1 MIQISKRVNALFLS
15 VLLLH
20 LTASIILSML
30 LLRSFSISL
39 PVQLI
44 ISELS
49 ILIPGFLFLL
59 LHNCNLTE
67 WLSFRKMKWSSVG
80 LTILF
85 TYLLMP
91 LISFVNVFSQLFDS
105 NTVLGMSDEI
115 VSMPAV
121 LMIFIMGFVGPFC
134 EEFVF
139 RGIIFNGYKKTG
151 RLLGALLLS
160 SLLFGLMHMNFNQF
174 CYAFVLGICFAL
186 LVEATG
192 SLWSSVIG
200 HVIVNTHN
208 VVMLFGVQKL
218 YAAIG
223 IDMNEIYEQ
232 GMTLDSK
239 LYALGLF
246 LILSVVFTALAV
258 IVFIAICKNERKEEH
273 MRAIFTRRLPERSEP
288 LPTEME
294 QTEGT
299 GQKPG
304 KKTRLVTVSGWI
316 GIAICLF
323 MMFGLTPLARLLG
336 FG

>member
-1 MIQISKRVNALFLS
+1 
-15 VLLLH
+15 
-20 LTASIILSML
+20 ML

-44 ISELS
+44 ISELT

-59 LHNCNLTE
+59 IHNCDLTE

-80 LTILF
+80 LTVLF

-115 VSMPAV
+115 VSMPV
-121 LMIFIMGFVGPFC
+121 ILMIFIMGVFGPFC

-139 RGIIFNGYKKTG
+139 RGIIFSGYRKTG
-151 RLLGALLLS
+151 RLLGALVLS

-174 CYAFVLGICFAL
+174 CYAFVLGVCFAL
-186 LVEATG
+186 LMEATG

-208 VVMLFGVQKL
+208 VIMLFGVRKL
-218 YAAIG
+218 YTAMG
-223 IDMNEIYEQ
+223 IDIDEIYEQ

-246 LILSVVFTALAV
+246 LILSVIFTALAAM
-258 IVFIAICKNERKEEH
+258 VFIAICKIEGKEEH
-273 MRAIFTRRLPERSEP
+273 IRAIFTRQLPEKTGT
-288 LPTEME
+288 LPTEAE
-294 QTEGT
+294 PPSSTKQ
-299 GQKPG
+299 
-304 KKTRLVTVSGWI
+304 TRLVTVSGWV

-323 MMFGLTPLARLLG
+323 MMFGLTPLARLFG
-336 FG
+336 FE

>member
-30 LLRSFSISL
+30 LLRSFSIGL

-121 LMIFIMGFVGPFC
+121 LMVFIMGFVGPFC

-258 IVFIAICKNERKEEH
+258 MVFITICKNEGKEEH
-273 MRAIFTRRLPERSEP
+273 MRAIFRRRLPEK
-288 LPTEME
+288 
-294 QTEGT
+294 T
-299 GQKPG
+299 GQMPG
-304 KKTRLVTVSGWI
+304 ESEQIGETGQRPGGKARLVTVSGWL

-323 MMFGLTPLARLLG
+323 MMFGLTPLVRLFG
-336 FG
+336 FE

>member
-1 MIQISKRVNALFLS
+1 
-15 VLLLH
+15 
-20 LTASIILSML
+20 ML

-44 ISELS
+44 ISELT

-59 LHNCNLTE
+59 IHNCDLTE
-67 WLSFRKMKWSSVG
+67 WLSLRKMKWSSVG
-80 LTILF
+80 LTVLF

-115 VSMPAV
+115 VSMPV
-121 LMIFIMGFVGPFC
+121 ILMIFIMGVFGPFC

-139 RGIIFNGYKKTG
+139 RGIIFSGYRKTG
-151 RLLGALLLS
+151 RLLGTLVLS

-174 CYAFVLGICFAL
+174 CYAFVLGVCFAL
-186 LVEATG
+186 LMEATG

-208 VVMLFGVQKL
+208 VIMLFGIRKL
-218 YAAIG
+218 YAAMG
-223 IDMNEIYEQ
+223 IDMDEIYEQ

-246 LILSVVFTALAV
+246 LILSVIFTALAAM
-258 IVFIAICKNERKEEH
+258 VFIAICKIEGKEEH
-273 MRAIFTRRLPERSEP
+273 MRAIFTRRLPERTGP
-288 LPTEME
+288 LPAEIE
-294 QTEGT
+294 QTKGT
-299 GQKPG
+299 EQRPG

-323 MMFGLTPLARLLG
+323 MMFGMTPLVRLLG
-336 FG
+336 FE